1 MRKLVCLFALWAVMV
16 ALGAGPVL
24 AAPETIN
31 RIVAVVGEDVITTQ
45 DLERVLKVMEDQVRG
60 RETEYTSQ
68 DLARLRRLALDRV
81 IEETLFDQQVK
92 KLNIRVTNTEV
103 EAFIKRIQQNNNMDE
118 GKFLAHLSRRGMTPE
133 EYRDELKKDIMRR
146 RLIARAVQ
154 KRVVITDKEIEEYYK
169 AHSGSYSSLG
179 GVMIRALFL
188 RVPNDAEPAA
198 AQAIRKQAEDLRQ
211 QIVDGQAKFADL
223 AKKFSQGPGA
233 DNGGQLGPIK
243 ADDLLPAMR
252 LALGELKAD
261 QISPVLEI
269 PSGFVFMKLLDSKG
283 ESNMPPDEMREEIR
297 QKLEKEANEKAFQ
310 EWMKELRANTYIKIF
325 D

>member
-1 MRKLVCLFALWAVMV
+1 MRKVVCLFALLAMV
-16 ALGAGPVL
+16 AAVD
-24 AAPETIN
+24 AAPGLASPETVN
-31 RIVAVVGEDVITTQ
+31 RIVAVVGEDVITAQ
-45 DLERVLKVMEDQVRG
+45 DLEQVQKVIEDQIKG
-60 RETEYTSQ
+60 RESEYSSQ

-81 IEETLFDQQVK
+81 IEQTLFDQQVK
-92 KLNIRVTNTEV
+92 KLGIRVTNTEI
-103 EAFIKRIQQNNNMDE
+103 EAFIKRIKQTNNMDDS
-118 GKFLAHLSRRGMTPE
+118 KFLAHLSRRGMTPE
-133 EYRDELKKDIMRR
+133 EYRAELKKDILRR

-188 RVPNDAEPAA
+188 RVPGDAEPVA
-198 AQAIRKQAEDLRQ
+198 AQAIRKQAEDLRKQ
-211 QIVDGQAKFADL
+211 VVDDGADLAEL

-233 DNGGQLGPIK
+233 DNGGKLGPIK

-252 LALGELKAD
+252 LALAELKTN
-261 QISPVLEI
+261 QVSPVLEI
-269 PSGFVFMKLLDSKG
+269 PSGFVFIKLLDSSG
-283 ESNMPPDEMREEIR
+283 ESSMPPDAMREEIR